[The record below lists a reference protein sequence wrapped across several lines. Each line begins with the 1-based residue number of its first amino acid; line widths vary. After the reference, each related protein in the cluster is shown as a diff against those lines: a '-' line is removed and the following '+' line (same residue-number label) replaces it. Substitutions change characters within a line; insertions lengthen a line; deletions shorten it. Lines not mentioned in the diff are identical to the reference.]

1 MKEVKITK
9 EKYGQF
15 GNVINLTNGIIELKV
30 TIDVGP
36 RIIYFG
42 FVGKDNIFF
51 EDKEDAIGRDTK
63 DMSIYGENNLW
74 HIYGGHRL
82 WSSPE
87 ISPRT
92 YYPDNE
98 PVDYE
103 IIKNGVRVTPPQQK
117 WTNLQMSMD
126 IVFKGDKKVVVKH
139 SIINAGAWD
148 IELAPWA
155 LTVCKAGGIEYIP
168 FPKRQ
173 PELLPNRNLGV
184 WPYTNLQDKRV
195 YLGKEFMSLQADPSV
210 RGKVKLGINNEEGY
224 AMYFIDGDLFVL
236 SYDTV
241 VEGNYP
247 DGGMSYETYT
257 KGPMLEMETL
267 GELKTLAP
275 GEGTELVETWEMF
288 DSIPLPK
295 NEKELSALIN
305 KKITK

>member
-1 MKEVKITK
+1 
-9 EKYGQF
+9 
-15 GNVINLTNGIIELKV
+15 
-30 TIDVGP
+30 
-36 RIIYFG
+36 
-42 FVGKDNIFF
+42 
-51 EDKEDAIGRDTK
+51 
-63 DMSIYGENNLW
+63 MSIYGENNLW